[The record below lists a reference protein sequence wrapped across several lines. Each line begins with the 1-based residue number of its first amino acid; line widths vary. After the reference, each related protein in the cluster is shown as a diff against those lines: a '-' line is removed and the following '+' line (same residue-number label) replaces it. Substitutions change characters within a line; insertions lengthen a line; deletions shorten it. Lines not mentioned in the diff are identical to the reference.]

1 MIRFRCIYCGQTVSA
16 EDELTGKKIK
26 CPGCGHSVMARRKL
40 PGDAQKSSVERSGCA
55 EPNDAHFWEG
65 KSNQEIALWLHSHPP
80 TPRQRKR
87 FAAQQ
92 ALSISMAR
100 YDDLTLFAL
109 SFAFVLLLW
118 INLDFR
124 TDFFLVSLF
133 LPRKGVF
140 LVLAGMVLS
149 LLNMFVRHR
158 KYEFEKWLMLLFAV
172 LVTAGT
178 GAYSGFVMLKEG
190 VRWLIVFPAWNI
202 INSLVL
208 LNAFYIG
215 LVNTS
220 SITNERAG
228 LFQVVVTVASITLL
242 LMLCD
247 RVLDLHW
254 ALTYSIAVTY
264 TMSLLGAIQDI
275 FGKRTTAV

>member
-1 MIRFRCIYCGQTVSA
+1 
-16 EDELTGKKIK
+16 
-26 CPGCGHSVMARRKL
+26 
-40 PGDAQKSSVERSGCA
+40 
-55 EPNDAHFWEG
+55 
-65 KSNQEIALWLHSHPP
+65 
-80 TPRQRKR
+80 
-87 FAAQQ
+87 
-92 ALSISMAR
+92 MAR

-118 INLDFR
+118 INLDVR
-124 TDFFLVSLF
+124 KDLFLVSLF
-133 LPRKGVF
+133 LPRIGI
-140 LVLAGMVLS
+140 LLLLAQLGMVLS

-158 KYEFEKWLMLLFAV
+158 KYKFEKWLMLLFAV

-190 VRWLIVFPAWNI
+190 IHWLIVFPVWNI
-202 INSLVL
+202 VNSLVL
-208 LNAFYIG
+208 LNAFHVG

-242 LMLCD
+242 LMLCE

-254 ALTYSIAVTY
+254 ALTYSIAVSY
-264 TMSLLGAIQDI
+264 TMSLLGAIQDL
-275 FGKRTTAV
+275 FGKRTSAV